1 MLHILSSFALV
12 IVKCLPNDG
21 VCEGLV
27 VLIFDIPIIVL
38 GLENFLVVVNSADD
52 TCCVSE
58 SSIRGRHLTVSGA
71 TPYGRVLSREVRRRP
86 CSSCMGFS
94 LQLIDTFDPFYVD
107 RSLLRQLS
115 VLD

>member
-38 GLENFLVVVNSADD
+38 GLENFLVVVN
-52 TCCVSE
+52 
-58 SSIRGRHLTVSGA
+58 
-71 TPYGRVLSREVRRRP
+71 RRLALAGGH
-86 CSSCMGFS
+86 STMVT
-94 LQLIDTFDPFYVD
+94 Q
-107 RSLLRQLS
+107 
-115 VLD
+115 